1 MYKEP
6 TFNNEDPGV
15 AIDLKDLLN
24 AILKRKWTVI
34 FFTLVVVALVTI
46 VSFLQQPVFTA
57 SGRLLIEEEPNI
69 LTFEEIYK
77 IDTLRS
83 DYYQT
88 QYQILRSRTLAD
100 VTLQRLKLY
109 G

>member
-1 MYKEP
+1 MNKEHA
-6 TFNNEDPGV
+6 FNDDDPGT
-15 AIDLKDLLN
+15 AIDLQGLLT

-34 FFTLVVVALVTI
+34 FFTLILVALVTI
-46 VSFLQQPVFTA
+46 VSFLQKPAFTA

-77 IDTLRS
+77 IDTFRS

-88 QYQILRSRTLAD
+88 QYQMPHQPYVYYS
-100 VTLQRLKLY
+100 
-109 G
+109 